1 MGGFKNSGAKMTNR
15 GIWGR
20 YLLPLF
26 VAKLYLFLYVP
37 LIILIV
43 FSFNDNRLGFD
54 WVGFTTRWYVS
65 VWKNQEMWRSL
76 HTSLVVACSSVV
88 LCLSM
93 STLFVFYGTR
103 SFVRRAMALFYGNLA
118 IPEIVLAVGL
128 MSLFYFFSVP
138 LSISTLIAAHTV
150 LGLGYVVPIVH
161 DRYVELDNRFV
172 EASMDLGATQWQ
184 TFRRV
189 VLPLLFPAL
198 LTSALLVF
206 IISFDDFVLSF
217 FCSGGSTV
225 TLPMFIF
232 AKIRSGSSPLVSALS
247 TMLLFLSSIVVLL
260 FLALQSRKWGQLR

>member
-1 MGGFKNSGAKMTNR
+1 MNARGF
-15 GIWGR
+15 WGR

-26 VAKLYLFLYVP
+26 VVKLYMFLYIP

-54 WVGFTTRWYVS
+54 WVGFTTKWYIS
-65 VWKNQEMWRSL
+65 AWKNQELWRSL
-76 HTSLVVACSSVV
+76 YTSLIVACSSVL

-103 SFVRRAMALFYGNLA
+103 SFVKRSMPLFYGNLA

-128 MSLFYFFSVP
+128 MSLFYFFSIP
-138 LSISTLIAAHTV
+138 LSMSTLIAAHTV
-150 LGLGYVVPIVH
+150 LGLGYVVPIVR
-161 DRYVELDNRFV
+161 DRYVELDQRYV
-172 EASMDLGATQWQ
+172 EASLDLGANQWQ

-189 VLPLLFPAL
+189 VLPLLYPAL
-198 LTSALLVF
+198 LASALLVF

-247 TMLLFLSSIVVLL
+247 TVLLFLSSLVVLL
-260 FLALQSRKWGQLR
+260 FLSLQSRKWGELR